1 MQDMTFIIG
10 PDRAVAELWDVLGAV
25 DIVMEASCTY
35 PSMEGRNVHIVVS
48 DEDADRARE
57 ALLAAGFGAVDRH
70 EVLIA
75 DIEVAPGSL
84 GRLARKIAD
93 AGAKLNILYMA
104 TGDRVVVGADDLT
117 KLSGVL

>member
-48 DEDADRARE
+48 DEDADGARE